1 MAGHTHKHTI
11 EIDTKTNAKDVDSLA
26 SALQKIEKYKKNAS
40 KSGLKDLDIKVK
52 VDSDKSAKELD
63 GLASQISKV
72 AKDVKSIKSPK
83 LKLIDPG
90 SAKAINNINSLG
102 SSVSKLEKNLKG
114 INAKSI
120 TGITSA
126 VNTLTDSFM
135 SAASAAGN
143 LADATKSIGG
153 NLNGAISQANQL
165 SKAYKD
171 AANNAGDVARN
182 SKSIGGDTSTSG
194 SSGGSNRGIGTG
206 GGFGA
211 IAESA
216 LISATGKGA
225 HELSFSNAATKQTH
239 KRTVDIWARE
249 DGGDATA
256 TWKAINK
263 EVNASTATMNAT
275 IPSMNAF
282 KASTGA
288 STDFLKDNADVFA
301 SLATKVQALGYT
313 EQDAQNAMMDLSKGV
328 HGAFASLDQYGISEE
343 SLKAKGWSG
352 DEKDLQGYMDAVKAV
367 MGDATDYENTWNYQK
382 AMLNKD
388 MMRGGEKLFSD
399 VMKPAAGALKAFND
413 FDKGL
418 FDKFGVN
425 IGTAITGLSMLDQG
439 LQTVRGTIDAV
450 KTGAANIKQT
460 WQDMKSFGSAVK
472 NLPKTIKDKWQS
484 AKDTLGGIKDKIFG
498 KKKKDEDKPEFELP
512 KKKPQLEPPSKEDCE
527 NSCGLDDA
535 IEKQQKTGFGC
546 DDGCGEDCLDT
557 AEKVGKQKEKNHDQT
572 KKNQKDH
579 EDGSGDSG
587 IDVFDGDSDSGSGKS
602 KKDKKGKSKKGKGKN
617 GKKGKKG
624 KGRFGKLKGKLGGL
638 KGKLGGKLGRLGGLA
653 AGTAGAGLLGGLFGG
668 DDEEDSQYMQNYGRN
683 GGLNKG
689 KGASKGGKL
698 GKLGGKAKG
707 LMSKIGGGAKGLVK
721 SGVSAG
727 KGLLSGIGSVFKGG
741 AGKGVFKGLTKTLGS
756 GLGKAAAKI
765 GGKAIFGTLGKAAF
779 SCVPVIGQVAAAAW
793 MVTDVLDML
802 GIDWFTPL
810 SQGVG
815 AVLDQMG
822 PLGQTIK
829 QVGGQ
834 AMECLGGAGDWIMG
848 GFEKL
853 MNGES
858 LGSVLMGG
866 LGDIRGNISNIL
878 RGVSPEFAD
887 FFDGIS
893 SKGMEILGGAG
904 DWIMGG
910 LSKLMSG
917 AGIGEVIWGGLKDIG
932 GNLTNIFSGIS
943 ETIGPVFQGISD
955 FVGGLFGGEGGID
968 LGGLVSSLSP
978 LTSIIGMLGNLDIG
992 GALKGAFD
1000 WISSLDIGGIFGQ
1013 IASAAS
1019 PLLDVL
1025 GQVGSLA
1032 ESAFGWLKDNGPG
1045 IWDGICSGAQQLWD
1059 ILCDIGGKITEILGP
1074 LQGAGQWVMDT
1085 LGLGGNK
1092 QQDNATPD
1100 NEGGVDV
1107 GTQMAQ
1113 VDGLMSKLQ
1122 TVRSTIQSAITDTAN
1137 FIATTIGNMI
1147 TTIGT
1152 SINTVFQ
1159 QIGTTISTT
1168 FQSVA
1173 TSINSV
1179 INTLVSGFTTVA
1191 GLLPGMVSGVF
1202 QLSAGFIALT
1212 AGVVGFGIAGTMALT
1227 GVSMMA
1233 LMAMSSLLAMSG
1245 SLMVAT
1251 GMMTALMAMSAVA
1264 SGFLTSMALSSQ
1276 LLSTNLTMASM
1287 AMMNMQSSI
1296 LGATAAFTGFGALVA
1311 GELAIAGAAILTFTS
1326 TMPGH
1331 MTTCANNMKTNFE
1344 NGLNGLSAKVNS
1356 EFSAAYSAMCAWGDR
1371 MIAKAAEI
1379 GAAIAAAFANIGMG
1393 MGSPGKIHDAV
1404 VDEFKFA
1411 QGAMV
1416 SAQTPLSST
1425 ASDVGRS
1432 MVEGYMRNNLPL
1444 LETGNITTPQV
1455 KIPDIVKKMTPPQQQ
1470 PTINVTINGD
1480 VDSQDRL
1487 NTFVR
1492 EMKRAFFE
1500 GKRAGRTV

>member
-11 EIDTKTNAKDVDSLA
+11 QIDTKTNAKDVDSLA
-26 SALQKIEKYKKNAS
+26 NALQKIEKFKKNTS
-40 KSGLKDLDIKVK
+40 KTGLKDFDVKVK
-52 VDSDKSAKELD
+52 VDSSKSEKELESLS
-63 GLASQISKV
+63 GQVSKV

-114 INAKSI
+114 LNTKSI

-143 LADATKSIGG
+143 LADATRSIGG
-153 NLNGAISQANQL
+153 NLSGAISQANQL

-171 AANNAGDVARN
+171 AASNAGTVAKN
-182 SKSIGGDTSTSG
+182 SKNIGGDTSSNMG
-194 SSGGSNRGIGTG
+194 SSGSNRGIGTG

-216 LISATGKGA
+216 LLSATGKGA
-225 HELSFSNAATKQTH
+225 HELSFANAATKQTH
-239 KRTVDIWARE
+239 KQTVSLWAQK
-249 DGGDATA
+249 DGGDANA
-256 TWKAINK
+256 TWKAIND

-288 STDFLKDNADVFA
+288 STDFLEQNAGVFA

-343 SLKAKGWSG
+343 SLKKTGKWSG
-352 DEKDLQGYMDAVKAV
+352 DEKDLQGYMDAVKEV
-367 MGDATDYENTWNYQK
+367 MGSAKDYENTWAYQK

-388 MMRGGEKLFSD
+388 MMRGGEQLFAD

-418 FDKFGVN
+418 FKQFDVN

-450 KTGAANIKQT
+450 KTGYANIKQT
-460 WQDMKSFGSAVK
+460 WADMKAFGSAVK
-472 NLPKTIKDKWQS
+472 NLPKTIKDKWES

-498 KKKKDEDKPEFELP
+498 KKKKDEDKTEFELP

-527 NSCGLDDA
+527 NSCDMGDA
-535 IEKQQKTGFGC
+535 IEKQKKSGLGC
-546 DDGCGEDCLDT
+546 DDDCGKDCLDT
-557 AEKVGKQKEKNHDQT
+557 AEEVGKQKEKNHEQT
-572 KKNQKDH
+572 KKNKKDQG
-579 EDGSGDSG
+579 GS
-587 IDVFDGDSDSGSGKS
+587 DSDIDIPDGGSSGSGK
-602 KKDKKGKSKKGKGKN
+602 KGKKGKSKKGK
-617 GKKGKKG
+617 KGKKS
-624 KGRFGKLKGKLGGL
+624 KGRLGKFKGKLGGL
-638 KGKLGGKLGRLGGLA
+638 KGKLGKIGGLA
-653 AGTAGAGLLGGLFGG
+653 VGTAGAGLLGGLLGS
-668 DDEEDSQYMQNYGRN
+668 DDEEDSSYLPDL
-683 GGLNKG
+683 GGLKKG
-689 KGASKGGKL
+689 KGTS
-698 GKLGGKAKG
+698 KG
-707 LMSKIGGGAKGLVK
+707 LMSKIGGGAKGLIK
-721 SGVSAG
+721 NGVSAG
-727 KGLLSGIGSVFKGG
+727 KGLLSGISSVFKGG
-741 AGKGVFKGLTKTLGS
+741 AGKGLFKGLTKTLGG
-756 GLGKAAAKI
+756 GLGKMAAKI

-822 PLGQTIK
+822 PLGQSIK
-829 QVGGQ
+829 QIGGQ
-834 AMECLGGAGDWIMG
+834 AMEYLGGAGDWIMG

-853 MNGES
+853 MNGAS
-858 LGSVLMGG
+858 L
-866 LGDIRGNISNIL
+866 
-878 RGVSPEFAD
+878 
-887 FFDGIS
+887 
-893 SKGMEILGGAG
+893 
-904 DWIMGG
+904 
-910 LSKLMSG
+910 
-917 AGIGEVIWGGLKDIG
+917 GEVIWGGLKDIG
-932 GNLTNIFSGIS
+932 GNISNIL
-943 ETIGPVFQGISD
+943 GPAFKGVTD
-955 FVGGLFGGEGGID
+955 FIGGLFNGEGGID
-968 LGGLVSSLSP
+968 FTKLLSSLNP
-978 LTSIIGMLGNLDIG
+978 LAGIIGMLGNFDIG

-1000 WISSLDIGGIFGQ
+1000 WVNSLDIGGIFGQ
-1013 IASAAS
+1013 IAGAAA

-1025 GQVGSLA
+1025 GQISPLV

-1059 ILCDIGGKITEILGP
+1059 ILCQIGGKITEILGP
-1074 LQGAGQWVMDT
+1074 LQGAGQWIADK
-1085 LGLGGNK
+1085 LGLGGDK
-1092 QQDNATPD
+1092 QTQDTSTSD
-1100 NEGGVDV
+1100 TGGGVDV
-1107 GTQMAQ
+1107 GAQMAQ

-1147 TTIGT
+1147 TTVGT

-1179 INTLVSGFTTVA
+1179 ITTLVSGFTTVS
-1191 GLLPGMVSGVF
+1191 GLLPGMVTGVF
-1202 QLSAGFIALT
+1202 QLSAGFITLT
-1212 AGVVGFGIAGTMALT
+1212 AGVVGFGIAGSMALT
-1227 GVSMMA
+1227 SVSMMA
-1233 LMAMSSLLAMSG
+1233 LMAMGSLFAMSA

-1276 LLSTNLTMASM
+1276 LLSSNLMMAST
-1287 AMMNMQSSI
+1287 AMMNMQTSI
-1296 LGATAAFTGFGALVA
+1296 MGATLAFTGFGALVA
-1311 GELAIAGAAILTFTS
+1311 GELAIASAAILTFTA

-1331 MTTCANNMKTNFE
+1331 MSTCANNMKTNFE

-1371 MIAKAAEI
+1371 MIAKAAQI

-1393 MGSPGKIHDAV
+1393 MGSPGKIHDAM
-1404 VDEFKFA
+1404 VDELKYA

-1416 SAQTPLSST
+1416 SAQTPMTST
-1425 ASDVGRS
+1425 AANVGKS
-1432 MVEGYMRNNLPL
+1432 VVEGYTRNNLPL
-1444 LETGNITTPQV
+1444 LESNNITPQI
-1455 KIPDIVKKMTPPQQQ
+1455 KIPDIVKNITPQQQ
-1470 PTINVTINGD
+1470 PQINVTINGD

-1492 EMKRAFFE
+1492 EMQRAFFE

>member
-26 SALQKIEKYKKNAS
+26 SALQKIEKYKKNTS
-40 KSGLKDLDIKVK
+40 KTGLKDLDIKVK
-52 VDSDKSAKELD
+52 IDSDKSAKELD

-143 LADATKSIGG
+143 LADATRSIGG
-153 NLNGAISQANQL
+153 NLSGAISQANQL
-165 SKAYKD
+165 SRAYKD
-171 AANNAGDVARN
+171 AASNAGDVARN

-194 SSGGSNRGIGTG
+194 SNGGSNRGIGTG

-425 IGTAITGLSMLDQG
+425 IGTAVTGLSMLDQG

-546 DDGCGEDCLDT
+546 DEGCGEDCLDT

-602 KKDKKGKSKKGKGKN
+602 RKDKKGKSKKGKGKN

-638 KGKLGGKLGRLGGLA
+638 KGKLGGKLGKFGKLGGLA

-822 PLGQTIK
+822 PLGQGIK
-829 QVGGQ
+829 QVGGK
-834 AMECLGGAGDWIMG
+834 AMEYLGGAGDWIMG

-853 MNGES
+853 MNGAS
-858 LGSVLMGG
+858 L
-866 LGDIRGNISNIL
+866 
-878 RGVSPEFAD
+878 
-887 FFDGIS
+887 
-893 SKGMEILGGAG
+893 
-904 DWIMGG
+904 
-910 LSKLMSG
+910 
-917 AGIGEVIWGGLKDIG
+917 GEVIWGGLKDIG
-932 GNLTNIFSGIS
+932 GNIS
-943 ETIGPVFQGISD
+943 EILGPAFKGVTD
-955 FVGGLFGGEGGID
+955 FIGGLFSGEGGID
-968 LGGLVSSLSP
+968 FGKIISSLSP
-978 LTSIIGMLGNLDIG
+978 ITGIISMLGNLDIG

-1013 IASAAS
+1013 IASAAA

-1025 GQVGSLA
+1025 GQVGPLA

-1092 QQDNATPD
+1092 QQDTATPD
-1100 NEGGVDV
+1100 NGGGVDV

-1179 INTLVSGFTTVA
+1179 INTLVTGFTTVA
-1191 GLLPGMVSGVF
+1191 GLLPGMV
-1202 QLSAGFIALT
+1202 AC
-1212 AGVVGFGIAGTMALT
+1212 
-1227 GVSMMA
+1227 
-1233 LMAMSSLLAMSG
+1233 SS
-1245 SLMVAT
+1245 
-1251 GMMTALMAMSAVA
+1251 
-1264 SGFLTSMALSSQ
+1264 
-1276 LLSTNLTMASM
+1276 
-1287 AMMNMQSSI
+1287 
-1296 LGATAAFTGFGALVA
+1296 
-1311 GELAIAGAAILTFTS
+1311 
-1326 TMPGH
+1326 
-1331 MTTCANNMKTNFE
+1331 
-1344 NGLNGLSAKVNS
+1344 
-1356 EFSAAYSAMCAWGDR
+1356 
-1371 MIAKAAEI
+1371 
-1379 GAAIAAAFANIGMG
+1379 
-1393 MGSPGKIHDAV
+1393 
-1404 VDEFKFA
+1404 
-1411 QGAMV
+1411 
-1416 SAQTPLSST
+1416 
-1425 ASDVGRS
+1425 
-1432 MVEGYMRNNLPL
+1432 
-1444 LETGNITTPQV
+1444 
-1455 KIPDIVKKMTPPQQQ
+1455 
-1470 PTINVTINGD
+1470 
-1480 VDSQDRL
+1480 
-1487 NTFVR
+1487 
-1492 EMKRAFFE
+1492 
-1500 GKRAGRTV
+1500 